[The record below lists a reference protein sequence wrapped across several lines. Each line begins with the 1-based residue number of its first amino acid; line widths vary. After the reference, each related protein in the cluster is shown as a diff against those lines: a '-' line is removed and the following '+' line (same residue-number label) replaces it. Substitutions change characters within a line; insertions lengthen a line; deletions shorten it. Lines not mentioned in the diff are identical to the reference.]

1 MKESRMADTPSS
13 TLPSSRQVFAH
24 IQASVLDGTGITF
37 VYAEDAIHEWPFP
50 MQGSPGRLSGRTQI
64 TAFFDRIRGDR
75 ASRLRF
81 EEFTDVVVHDTTDP
95 EVIVAEYDIR
105 GTITS
110 TGRPFVF
117 SYILVLRVHDGQIV
131 SLRDYLNPLAMS
143 EALEEPL
150 SIDETP
156 TAATVSPPASH
167 LDLLER
173 PLFAH
178 VATVR
183 PDGSPQSNVMWFAWD
198 DPVVHLTHSRG
209 GQKFQNL
216 SRTPSSHSQSRI
228 PTTPTAISRSAGNSP
243 PPTTIRKGRSSH
255 SSPSDTTARY
265 ASRPPSSKVEC
276 AWSLDRPGSTP

>member
-1 MKESRMADTPSS
+1 MADTPSS
-13 TLPSSRQVFAH
+13 APPSPQQVFAR
-24 IQASVLDGTGITF
+24 IQDSVLEGTGITF
-37 VYAEDAIHEWPFP
+37 VYAEDAVHEWPFP
-50 MQGSPGRLSGRTQI
+50 MPGSPGRLSGRAQI
-64 TAFFDRIRGDR
+64 TAFFDRIRGT

-95 EVIVAEYDIR
+95 EVIVAEYNIR

-117 SYILVLRVHDGQIV
+117 SYILVLRVHDGEVV

-143 EALEEPL
+143 EALGGPV
-150 SIDETP
+150 SIDEMRNP
-156 TAATVSPPASH
+156 AAVSPPVSH

-209 GQKFQNL
+209 GQKFENL
-216 SRTPSSHSQSRI
+216 SKHPSLALS
-228 PTTPTAISRSAGNSP
+228 ISDPDNPYRYLEVRGQLATIDDDPDGAFFAQLAERYDSP
-243 PPTTIRKGRSSH
+243 VRLEAAQLEGRVRLVIRLTGFH
-255 SSPSDTTARY
+255 AVG
-265 ASRPPSSKVEC
+265 A
-276 AWSLDRPGSTP
+276 